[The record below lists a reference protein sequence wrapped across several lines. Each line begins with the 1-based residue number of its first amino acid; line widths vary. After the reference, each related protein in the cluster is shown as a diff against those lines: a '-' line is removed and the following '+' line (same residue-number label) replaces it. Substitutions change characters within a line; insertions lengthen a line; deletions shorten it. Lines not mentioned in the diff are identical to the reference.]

1 MTVPLAAMSHGQWDF
16 VSSQIKLGLSSLRV
30 LLDGFGRPLAP
41 SEFCGVRHSKR
52 QKGTVLLGKE
62 MGLKNHLLC
71 TYFSVNFR
79 QLATVTRL

>member
-41 SEFCGVRHSKR
+41 SEFCGVRHSEAEGDWTFRERNGVEKPPA
-52 QKGTVLLGKE
+52 LYL
-62 MGLKNHLLC
+62 LLC
-71 TYFSVNFR
+71 
-79 QLATVTRL
+79 QL